1 MTQDQFMAAKF
12 PNFQAANHARLE
24 ELAAKLEEIGGG
36 AKNNKYMKVGL
47 RLLSERF
54 ADAVGSVVV
63 MTAYGQGNTPDDCA
77 KAVLAA
83 DVVLEEF
90 TLYTRDLFE
99 VENAR
104 RLAKFNGELVD

>member
-36 AKNNKYMKVGL
+36 AKNNKYMKIGL
-47 RLLSERF
+47 RQLSDRF

-63 MTAYGQGNTPDDCA
+63 MTAYGQANDHDSCA
-77 KAVLAA
+77 KALLAMDA
-83 DVVLEEF
+83 VLEEF
-90 TLYTRDLFE
+90 NRYTRGLFE
-99 VENAR
+99 VENAC